1 MVRQGIEEIWSLFL
15 WAEEGSQIFFCEC
28 NAYYLFITEFF
39 QGSREKNLISEI
51 HTTILQK

>member
-1 MVRQGIEEIWSLFL
+1 MVGQGIEEIWSLFL
-15 WAEEGSQIFFCEC
+15 WAEEGSQTFFCEC
-28 NAYYLFITEFF
+28 NAYYSFITELF

>member
-15 WAEEGSQIFFCEC
+15 WVEEGSQIFFCEC
-28 NAYYLFITEFF
+28 NAYYLFITELF